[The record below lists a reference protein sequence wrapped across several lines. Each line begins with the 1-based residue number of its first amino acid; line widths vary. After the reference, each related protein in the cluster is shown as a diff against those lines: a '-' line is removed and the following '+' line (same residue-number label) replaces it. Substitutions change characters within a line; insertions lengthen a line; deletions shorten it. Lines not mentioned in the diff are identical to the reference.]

1 METRKIVFLWAHDR
15 SLSTAFERAFIQRE
29 DYITFHES
37 FAEPCYFGPERIS
50 GNHENRLHEHVEH
63 LNTTYSEIIEM
74 LLKAATNTENKK
86 VFVKD
91 MAIHVVRPNYKLHP
105 ENPTVL
111 PIDFLKRCTHTFI
124 IRTPEKSVPSFY
136 RMYVKTNM
144 DFILEDIGY
153 SKMQVLFNFLTE
165 LTGFR
170 PALVDAN
177 DLIAEPAAIMRMYCE
192 SGIDDLFEPTMLE
205 WKAERVPAFDKW
217 AGWHD
222 DAQQST
228 GFNRIQ
234 TPKDNTEKI
243 VLPDH
248 VKQLIEESMPVY
260 NTLYQFRLR
269 V

>member
-29 DYITFHES
+29 DYNTFHEPFS
-37 FAEPCYFGPERIS
+37 EPCYFGPERIS
-50 GNHENRLHEHVEH
+50 RNFENRLHEHAEYA
-63 LNTTYSEIIEM
+63 NTTYSDIIEM
-74 LLKAATNTENKK
+74 ILKAAENKK

-91 MAIHVVRPNYKLHP
+91 MAIHVVRPDYKLHS

-136 RMYVKTNM
+136 RMYVKTNL

-153 SKMQVLFNFLTE
+153 VKMQVLFNFLTE

-170 PALVDAN
+170 PTLVDAN
-177 DLIAEPAAIMRMYCE
+177 DLVAEPTAIMLMYCE

-228 GFNRIQ
+228 GLNRIQ
-234 TPKDNTEKI
+234 TMKDNTEEI

-248 VKQLIEESMPVY
+248 VKQLINGSMPVY